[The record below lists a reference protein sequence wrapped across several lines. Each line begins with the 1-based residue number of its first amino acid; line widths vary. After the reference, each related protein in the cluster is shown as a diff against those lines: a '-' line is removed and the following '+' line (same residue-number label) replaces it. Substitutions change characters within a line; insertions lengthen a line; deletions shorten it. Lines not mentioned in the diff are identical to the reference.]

1 MSNSDGNTIT
11 FNSRRGEI
19 EINRITSS
27 GNESALSISGSGIYM
42 YGVGRNRVL
51 TADASTIDITQYALK
66 SELPTVPT
74 KVSQL

>member
-1 MSNSDGNTIT
+1 MSLLRTRSMG
-11 FNSRRGEI
+11 RRGEI

-27 GNESALSISGSGIYM
+27 GNESVLSISGSGIYM